1 MGLFSKDIGIDL
13 GTANTLVFMK
23 GKGIVMREPSVV
35 AVDVRTDTVLAV
47 GAAAKE
53 MIGRTPGSIVA
64 VRPLKD
70 GVIADFDITAT
81 MLKHFIR
88 QTVKPSIF
96 SKPKVIVCIPSGVTD
111 VERRAVEDTARQ
123 AGAGDVKLIEE
134 PMAAAIG
141 AGLPVFEPTG
151 SLVVDI
157 GGGTSEVAMI
167 SLGDI
172 VTACSVRVAGDKFD
186 ESIIQYVKKK
196 YNLLIGE
203 RTAEEIKIKIGSAYP
218 YEGEGD
224 MQIKGRNLVDGL
236 PKNVV
241 ISAAEVRDALADP
254 LSVKRA
260 KIQEDTVSYTML
272 NDKIGYI
279 QITGFEEVT
288 PNQFSAAVNALEKEK
303 MEALILDL
311 RDNGGGLLKSA
322 VSMLDRVMSK
332 GMVVYT
338 KDKQGV
344 SEKFYAEDVKHV
356 SVPMAVLVNGN
367 SASASE
373 VFSGALQDKKKAKLI
388 GTKTFGKGIV
398 QTIFD
403 LQDGSALKMT
413 TSKYYTP
420 SGRNIHGTGLEPDI
434 KVELDKST
442 VGQKDKNGK
451 LKPDNQMQKAIDYLK
466 GQIKG

>member
-1 MGLFSKDIGIDL
+1 MKRFLKGFLCGMLTTSMMLVVALTIGQFGGYIDL
-13 GTANTLVFMK
+13 GAAWNRTDQDSTMK
-23 GKGIVMREPSVV
+23 REVKQKASTIEKYIDAYYLDDINKDKMENSIYKGIN
-35 AVDVRTDTVLAV
+35 
-47 GAAAKE
+47 G
-53 MIGRTPGSIVA
+53 
-64 VRPLKD
+64 
-70 GVIADFDITAT
+70 
-81 MLKHFIR
+81 
-88 QTVKPSIF
+88 
-96 SKPKVIVCIPSGVTD
+96 
-111 VERRAVEDTARQ
+111 
-123 AGAGDVKLIEE
+123 
-134 PMAAAIG
+134 
-141 AGLPVFEPTG
+141 
-151 SLVVDI
+151 
-157 GGGTSEVAMI
+157 
-167 SLGDI
+167 LGDDY
-172 VTACSVRVAGDKFD
+172 A
-186 ESIIQYVKKK
+186 EY
-196 YNLLIGE
+196 Y
-203 RTAEEIKIKIGSAYP
+203 TAEEYAEIMEKTSGTFYGIGAYVTQNTDTGAITIVKPMKNSPAEKAGLKAGDIIYAINDERVSGKDLSAVLA
-218 YEGEGD
+218 
-224 MQIKGRNLVDGL
+224 QIKGEEGSKVKLT
-236 PKNVV
+236 
-241 ISAAEVRDALADP
+241 IVRSGENDYLT

>member
-1 MGLFSKDIGIDL
+1 MKRFLKGFLCGMLTTSMMLVVALTVGQFSGYIDL
-13 GTANTLVFMK
+13 GAAWNRTDQDSTMK
-23 GKGIVMREPSVV
+23 REVKQKASTIEKYIDAYYLDDINKDKMENSIYKGIVN
-35 AVDVRTDTVLAV
+35 
-47 GAAAKE
+47 G
-53 MIGRTPGSIVA
+53 
-64 VRPLKD
+64 
-70 GVIADFDITAT
+70 
-81 MLKHFIR
+81 
-88 QTVKPSIF
+88 
-96 SKPKVIVCIPSGVTD
+96 
-111 VERRAVEDTARQ
+111 
-123 AGAGDVKLIEE
+123 
-134 PMAAAIG
+134 
-141 AGLPVFEPTG
+141 
-151 SLVVDI
+151 
-157 GGGTSEVAMI
+157 
-167 SLGDI
+167 LGDDY
-172 VTACSVRVAGDKFD
+172 A
-186 ESIIQYVKKK
+186 EY
-196 YNLLIGE
+196 Y
-203 RTAEEIKIKIGSAYP
+203 TAEEYAEIMEKTSGTFYGIGAYVTQNTDTGAITIVKPMKNSPAEKAGLKAGDIIYAINDERVSGKDLSAVLA
-218 YEGEGD
+218 
-224 MQIKGRNLVDGL
+224 QIKGEEGSKVKLT
-236 PKNVV
+236 
-241 ISAAEVRDALADP
+241 IVRSRENDYLTF
-254 LSVKRA
+254 SVKRA
-260 KIQEDTVSYTML
+260 KIQEDTVSY
-272 NDKIGYI
+272 
-279 QITGFEEVT
+279 
-288 PNQFSAAVNALEKEK
+288 ALEKEK

>member
-1 MGLFSKDIGIDL
+1 MKRFLKGFLCGMLTTSMMLVVALTVGQFSGYIDL
-13 GTANTLVFMK
+13 GAAWNRTDQDSTMK
-23 GKGIVMREPSVV
+23 REVKQKASTIEKYIDAYYLDDINKDKMENSIYKGIVN
-35 AVDVRTDTVLAV
+35 
-47 GAAAKE
+47 G
-53 MIGRTPGSIVA
+53 
-64 VRPLKD
+64 
-70 GVIADFDITAT
+70 
-81 MLKHFIR
+81 
-88 QTVKPSIF
+88 
-96 SKPKVIVCIPSGVTD
+96 
-111 VERRAVEDTARQ
+111 
-123 AGAGDVKLIEE
+123 
-134 PMAAAIG
+134 
-141 AGLPVFEPTG
+141 
-151 SLVVDI
+151 
-157 GGGTSEVAMI
+157 
-167 SLGDI
+167 LGDDY
-172 VTACSVRVAGDKFD
+172 A
-186 ESIIQYVKKK
+186 EY
-196 YNLLIGE
+196 Y
-203 RTAEEIKIKIGSAYP
+203 TAEEYAEIMEKTSGTFYGIGAYVTQNTDTGAITIVKPMKNSPAEKAGLKAGDIIYAINDERVSGKDLSAVLA
-218 YEGEGD
+218 
-224 MQIKGRNLVDGL
+224 QIKGEEGSKVKLT
-236 PKNVV
+236 
-241 ISAAEVRDALADP
+241 IVRSRENDYLTF
-254 LSVKRA
+254 SVKRA

-288 PNQFSAAVNALEKEK
+288 PNQFSTAVNALEKEK

-403 LQDGSALKMT
+403 LQDGSSLKMT

>member
-1 MGLFSKDIGIDL
+1 MKRFLKGFLCGMLTTSMMLVVALTVGQFSGYIDL
-13 GTANTLVFMK
+13 GAAWNRTDQDSTMK
-23 GKGIVMREPSVV
+23 REVKQKASTIEKYIDAYYLDDINKDKMENSIYKGIVN
-35 AVDVRTDTVLAV
+35 
-47 GAAAKE
+47 G
-53 MIGRTPGSIVA
+53 
-64 VRPLKD
+64 
-70 GVIADFDITAT
+70 
-81 MLKHFIR
+81 
-88 QTVKPSIF
+88 
-96 SKPKVIVCIPSGVTD
+96 
-111 VERRAVEDTARQ
+111 
-123 AGAGDVKLIEE
+123 
-134 PMAAAIG
+134 
-141 AGLPVFEPTG
+141 
-151 SLVVDI
+151 
-157 GGGTSEVAMI
+157 
-167 SLGDI
+167 LGDDY
-172 VTACSVRVAGDKFD
+172 A
-186 ESIIQYVKKK
+186 EY
-196 YNLLIGE
+196 Y
-203 RTAEEIKIKIGSAYP
+203 TAEEYAEIMEKTSGTFYGIGAYVTQNTDTGAITIVKPMKNSPAEKAGLKAGDIIYAINDERVSGKDLSAVLA
-218 YEGEGD
+218 
-224 MQIKGRNLVDGL
+224 QIKGEEGSKVKLT
-236 PKNVV
+236 
-241 ISAAEVRDALADP
+241 IVRSRENDYLTF
-254 LSVKRA
+254 SVKRA

-288 PNQFSAAVNALEKEK
+288 PNQFSTAVNALEKEK

-338 KDKQGV
+338 KD
-344 SEKFYAEDVKHV
+344 
-356 SVPMAVLVNGN
+356 N

>member
-1 MGLFSKDIGIDL
+1 MKRFLKGFLCGMLTTSMMLVVALTVGQFSGYIDL
-13 GTANTLVFMK
+13 GAAWNRTDQDSTMK
-23 GKGIVMREPSVV
+23 REVKQKASTIEKYIDAYYLDDIDKMENSIYKGIVN
-35 AVDVRTDTVLAV
+35 
-47 GAAAKE
+47 G
-53 MIGRTPGSIVA
+53 
-64 VRPLKD
+64 
-70 GVIADFDITAT
+70 
-81 MLKHFIR
+81 
-88 QTVKPSIF
+88 
-96 SKPKVIVCIPSGVTD
+96 
-111 VERRAVEDTARQ
+111 
-123 AGAGDVKLIEE
+123 
-134 PMAAAIG
+134 
-141 AGLPVFEPTG
+141 
-151 SLVVDI
+151 
-157 GGGTSEVAMI
+157 
-167 SLGDI
+167 LGDDY
-172 VTACSVRVAGDKFD
+172 A
-186 ESIIQYVKKK
+186 EY
-196 YNLLIGE
+196 Y
-203 RTAEEIKIKIGSAYP
+203 TAEEYAEIMEKTSGTFYGIGAYVTQNTDTGAITIVKPMKNSPAEKAGLKAGDIIYAINDERVSGKDLSAVLA
-218 YEGEGD
+218 
-224 MQIKGRNLVDGL
+224 QIKGEEGSKVKLT
-236 PKNVV
+236 
-241 ISAAEVRDALADP
+241 IVRSRENDYLTF
-254 LSVKRA
+254 SVKRA

-288 PNQFSAAVNALEKEK
+288 PNQFSTAVNALEKEK

>member
-1 MGLFSKDIGIDL
+1 MKRFLKGFLCGMLTTSMMLVVALTVGQFSGYIDL
-13 GTANTLVFMK
+13 GAAWNRTDQDSTMK
-23 GKGIVMREPSVV
+23 REVKQKASTIEKYIDAYYLDDINKDKMENSIYKGIVNGLGDDYAEYCTFYGIGAYVTQN
-35 AVDVRTDTVLAV
+35 TDTGAITIVKPMKNSPAEKAGLKAGDIIYAINDERVSGKDLSAVLA
-47 GAAAKE
+47 
-53 MIGRTPGSIVA
+53 
-64 VRPLKD
+64 
-70 GVIADFDITAT
+70 
-81 MLKHFIR
+81 
-88 QTVKPSIF
+88 
-96 SKPKVIVCIPSGVTD
+96 
-111 VERRAVEDTARQ
+111 
-123 AGAGDVKLIEE
+123 
-134 PMAAAIG
+134 
-141 AGLPVFEPTG
+141 
-151 SLVVDI
+151 
-157 GGGTSEVAMI
+157 
-167 SLGDI
+167 
-172 VTACSVRVAGDKFD
+172 
-186 ESIIQYVKKK
+186 
-196 YNLLIGE
+196 
-203 RTAEEIKIKIGSAYP
+203 
-218 YEGEGD
+218 
-224 MQIKGRNLVDGL
+224 QIKGEEGSKVKLT
-236 PKNVV
+236 
-241 ISAAEVRDALADP
+241 IVRSRENDYLTF
-254 LSVKRA
+254 SVKRA

-288 PNQFSAAVNALEKEK
+288 PNQFSTAVNALEKEK

-466 GQIKG
+466 GQITG

>member
-1 MGLFSKDIGIDL
+1 MKRFLKGFLCGMLTTSMMLVVALTVGQFSGYIDL
-13 GTANTLVFMK
+13 GAAWNRTDQDSTMK
-23 GKGIVMREPSVV
+23 REVKQKASTIEKYIDAYYLDDINKDKMENSIYKGIVN
-35 AVDVRTDTVLAV
+35 
-47 GAAAKE
+47 G
-53 MIGRTPGSIVA
+53 
-64 VRPLKD
+64 
-70 GVIADFDITAT
+70 
-81 MLKHFIR
+81 
-88 QTVKPSIF
+88 
-96 SKPKVIVCIPSGVTD
+96 
-111 VERRAVEDTARQ
+111 
-123 AGAGDVKLIEE
+123 
-134 PMAAAIG
+134 
-141 AGLPVFEPTG
+141 
-151 SLVVDI
+151 
-157 GGGTSEVAMI
+157 
-167 SLGDI
+167 LGDDY
-172 VTACSVRVAGDKFD
+172 A
-186 ESIIQYVKKK
+186 EY
-196 YNLLIGE
+196 Y
-203 RTAEEIKIKIGSAYP
+203 TAEEYAEIMEKTSGTFYGIGAYVTQNTDTGAITIVKPMKNSPGDIIYAINDERVSGKDLSAVLA
-218 YEGEGD
+218 
-224 MQIKGRNLVDGL
+224 QIKGEEGSKVKLT
-236 PKNVV
+236 
-241 ISAAEVRDALADP
+241 IVRSRENDYLTF
-254 LSVKRA
+254 SVKRA

-288 PNQFSAAVNALEKEK
+288 PNQFSTAVNALEKEK

>member
-1 MGLFSKDIGIDL
+1 MKRFLKGFLCGMLTTSMMLVVALTVGQFSGYIDL
-13 GTANTLVFMK
+13 GAAWNRTDQDREVKQKASTIEKYIDAYYLDDINKDKMENSIY
-23 GKGIVMREPSVV
+23 KGIVN
-35 AVDVRTDTVLAV
+35 
-47 GAAAKE
+47 G
-53 MIGRTPGSIVA
+53 
-64 VRPLKD
+64 
-70 GVIADFDITAT
+70 
-81 MLKHFIR
+81 
-88 QTVKPSIF
+88 
-96 SKPKVIVCIPSGVTD
+96 
-111 VERRAVEDTARQ
+111 
-123 AGAGDVKLIEE
+123 
-134 PMAAAIG
+134 
-141 AGLPVFEPTG
+141 
-151 SLVVDI
+151 
-157 GGGTSEVAMI
+157 
-167 SLGDI
+167 LGDDY
-172 VTACSVRVAGDKFD
+172 A
-186 ESIIQYVKKK
+186 EY
-196 YNLLIGE
+196 Y
-203 RTAEEIKIKIGSAYP
+203 TAEEYAEIMEKTSGTFYGIGAYVTQNTDTGAITIVKPKNSPAEKAGLKAGDIIYAINDERVSGKDLSAVLA
-218 YEGEGD
+218 
-224 MQIKGRNLVDGL
+224 QIKGEEGSKVKLT
-236 PKNVV
+236 
-241 ISAAEVRDALADP
+241 IVRSRENDYLTF
-254 LSVKRA
+254 SVKRA

-288 PNQFSAAVNALEKEK
+288 PNQFSTAVNALEKEK

>member
-1 MGLFSKDIGIDL
+1 MKRFLKGFLCGMLTTSMMLVVALTVGQFSGYIDL
-13 GTANTLVFMK
+13 GAAWNRTDQDSTMK
-23 GKGIVMREPSVV
+23 REVKQKASTIEKYIDAYYLDDINKDKMENSIYKGIVN
-35 AVDVRTDTVLAV
+35 
-47 GAAAKE
+47 G
-53 MIGRTPGSIVA
+53 
-64 VRPLKD
+64 
-70 GVIADFDITAT
+70 
-81 MLKHFIR
+81 
-88 QTVKPSIF
+88 
-96 SKPKVIVCIPSGVTD
+96 
-111 VERRAVEDTARQ
+111 
-123 AGAGDVKLIEE
+123 
-134 PMAAAIG
+134 
-141 AGLPVFEPTG
+141 
-151 SLVVDI
+151 
-157 GGGTSEVAMI
+157 
-167 SLGDI
+167 LGDDY
-172 VTACSVRVAGDKFD
+172 A
-186 ESIIQYVKKK
+186 EY
-196 YNLLIGE
+196 Y
-203 RTAEEIKIKIGSAYP
+203 TAEEYAEIMEKTSGTFYGIGAYVTQNTDTGAITIVKPMKNSPAEKAGYIIYAINDERVSGKDLSAVLA
-218 YEGEGD
+218 
-224 MQIKGRNLVDGL
+224 QIKGEEGSKVKLT
-236 PKNVV
+236 
-241 ISAAEVRDALADP
+241 IVRSRENDYLTF
-254 LSVKRA
+254 SVKRA

-288 PNQFSAAVNALEKEK
+288 PNQFSTAVNALEKEK

-344 SEKFYAEDVKHV
+344 SEKFYAEDV
-356 SVPMAVLVNGN
+356 
-367 SASASE
+367 
-373 VFSGALQDKKKAKLI
+373 I

>member
-1 MGLFSKDIGIDL
+1 MKRFLKGFLCGMLTPSMMLVVALTIGQFGGYIDL
-13 GTANTLVFMK
+13 GAAWNRTDQDSTMK
-23 GKGIVMREPSVV
+23 REVKQKASTIEKYIDAYYLDDIDKDKMENSIYKGIVN
-35 AVDVRTDTVLAV
+35 
-47 GAAAKE
+47 G
-53 MIGRTPGSIVA
+53 
-64 VRPLKD
+64 
-70 GVIADFDITAT
+70 
-81 MLKHFIR
+81 
-88 QTVKPSIF
+88 
-96 SKPKVIVCIPSGVTD
+96 
-111 VERRAVEDTARQ
+111 
-123 AGAGDVKLIEE
+123 
-134 PMAAAIG
+134 
-141 AGLPVFEPTG
+141 
-151 SLVVDI
+151 
-157 GGGTSEVAMI
+157 
-167 SLGDI
+167 LGDDY
-172 VTACSVRVAGDKFD
+172 A
-186 ESIIQYVKKK
+186 EY
-196 YNLLIGE
+196 Y
-203 RTAEEIKIKIGSAYP
+203 TAEEYAEIMEKTSGTFYGIGAYVTQNTDTGAITIVKPMKNSPAEKAGLKAGDIIYAINDERVSGKDLSAVLA
-218 YEGEGD
+218 
-224 MQIKGRNLVDGL
+224 QIKGEEGSKVKLT
-236 PKNVV
+236 
-241 ISAAEVRDALADP
+241 IVRSGENDYPTRRSSDL
-254 LSVKRA
+254 
-260 KIQEDTVSYTML
+260 
-272 NDKIGYI
+272 DKIGYI

-466 GQIKG
+466 GQI

>member
-1 MGLFSKDIGIDL
+1 MTRLD
-13 GTANTLVFMK
+13 
-23 GKGIVMREPSVV
+23 
-35 AVDVRTDTVLAV
+35 
-47 GAAAKE
+47 
-53 MIGRTPGSIVA
+53 
-64 VRPLKD
+64 
-70 GVIADFDITAT
+70 
-81 MLKHFIR
+81 
-88 QTVKPSIF
+88 
-96 SKPKVIVCIPSGVTD
+96 
-111 VERRAVEDTARQ
+111 
-123 AGAGDVKLIEE
+123 
-134 PMAAAIG
+134 
-141 AGLPVFEPTG
+141 
-151 SLVVDI
+151 
-157 GGGTSEVAMI
+157 
-167 SLGDI
+167 
-172 VTACSVRVAGDKFD
+172 
-186 ESIIQYVKKK
+186 
-196 YNLLIGE
+196 
-203 RTAEEIKIKIGSAYP
+203 
-218 YEGEGD
+218 
-224 MQIKGRNLVDGL
+224 
-236 PKNVV
+236 
-241 ISAAEVRDALADP
+241 
-254 LSVKRA
+254 
-260 KIQEDTVSYTML
+260 
-272 NDKIGYI
+272 I

-288 PNQFSAAVNALEKEK
+288 PNQFSTAVNALEKEK